1 MIAGAEL
8 LPVRE
13 SRSTNPAN
21 EDAKSLTGRDYVSW
35 SAISTFRTCPLKYKF
50 RYVDGLPEES
60 VSSALV
66 FGTGI
71 HTAIEQHFQAA
82 LSGEEQPDVE
92 RLMFAYRSAWL
103 PHDPEAISFGGSET
117 RASLD
122 ALASKML
129 TAFLNSPAASV
140 QGRVLGVEE
149 EIRGTLV
156 EGVPDLYGWVDLLT
170 EDSDSLVVT
179 DIKTSRGKWS
189 PEQVED
195 SGEQLLLYSHLAS
208 EISPGKKIA
217 TRFLVLTKTREPVV
231 EEHVREVNPAAVKRT
246 LAGVERVWRA
256 IEAGVFYPAPS
267 TIGCASC
274 GYREACRA
282 WSALITR
289 RTGRGT
295 CEDCMPAA
303 CGWRSPLTS
312 DGTTTDVSGRDLPKD
327 GCRCSSSQRNVRR
340 ASWTVNIRWRPSS
353 P

>member
-1 MIAGAEL
+1 MIAGVGEAL
-8 LPVRE
+8 LPVLKPTKPA
-13 SRSTNPAN
+13 STNPAN
-21 EDAKSLTGRDYVSW
+21 EVAKKITGRDYVSW

-50 RYVDGLPEES
+50 RYIDGLPEES

-71 HTAIEQHFQAA
+71 HSAVEQHFQAI

-103 PHDPEAISFGGSET
+103 PHHPDAIQFGSTET

-122 ALASKML
+122 ALATRML
-129 TAFLNSPAASV
+129 TAASPAASV

-149 EIRGTLV
+149 EIRGMLV
-156 EGVPDLYGWVDLLT
+156 EGVPDLYGRVDLLT

-189 PEQVED
+189 AEQVED

-217 TRFLVLTKTREPVV
+217 TRFLVLTKTKEPVI
-231 EEHVREVNPAAVKRT
+231 EEHTREVDPAAVKRT

-256 IEAGVFYPAPS
+256 IESGVFYPAPS
-267 TIGCASC
+267 TVSCSSC
-274 GYREACRA
+274 GYRSACRA
-282 WSALITR
+282 WV
-289 RTGRGT
+289 G
-295 CEDCMPAA
+295 
-303 CGWRSPLTS
+303 
-312 DGTTTDVSGRDLPKD
+312 
-327 GCRCSSSQRNVRR
+327 
-340 ASWTVNIRWRPSS
+340 
-353 P
+353 

>member
-1 MIAGAEL
+1 MIAGTEL
-8 LPVRE
+8 LPVME
-13 SRSTNPAN
+13 PRSTNPAN
-21 EDAKSLTGRDYVSW
+21 EIAKKITGRDYVSW

-50 RYVDGLPEES
+50 RYIDGLPEES

-71 HTAIEQHFQAA
+71 HSAVEQHFQAI

-103 PHDPEAISFGGSET
+103 PHDPDAISFGSSET

-122 ALASKML
+122 TLASKML

-149 EIRGTLV
+149 EIRGMLV
-156 EGVPDLYGWVDLLT
+156 EGVPDLYGRVDLLT

-189 PEQVED
+189 QEQVED

-208 EISPGKKIA
+208 EISPGKKIT
-217 TRFLVLTKTREPVV
+217 TRFLVLTKTREPQI
-231 EEHVREVNPAAVKRT
+231 EEHIREVNPVAVKRT

-256 IEAGVFYPAPS
+256 ISAGNFYPAPS
-267 TIGCASC
+267 LVGCAGC
-274 GYREACRA
+274 GYRAACRA
-282 WSALITR
+282 WA
-289 RTGRGT
+289 G
-295 CEDCMPAA
+295 
-303 CGWRSPLTS
+303 
-312 DGTTTDVSGRDLPKD
+312 
-327 GCRCSSSQRNVRR
+327 
-340 ASWTVNIRWRPSS
+340 
-353 P
+353 